1 MYKEVPLV
9 TAEDVSYTV
18 SKMTGIPLYK
28 LEQTESERLLHME
41 EALHERIVG
50 QDEAIK
56 SVSKAIRRSRAGLKT
71 KTDQLVRFSFSV
83 LLELER
89 PSLQKFLQNLCLMMR
104 LL

>member
-41 EALHERIVG
+41 ELYM
-50 QDEAIK
+50 K
-56 SVSKAIRRSRAGLKT
+56 
-71 KTDQLVRFSFSV
+71 
-83 LLELER
+83 EL
-89 PSLQKFLQNLCLMMR
+89 
-104 LL
+104 